1 MNNIF
6 STALKYAPGR
16 IFLLLTGLL
25 ILVIA
30 QACSTSSGSEQTT
43 EALQRLPVLTLQ
55 LQEATTY
62 DEYPAAL
69 EGSKDIEIRP
79 QVDGQ
84 LEHIYVDEGAY
95 VLQGHPLF
103 RINSRVYT
111 EQLNNAKAT
120 LAAAE
125 ANLTNARIDVA
136 KLTPLVKNQVLSD
149 VQLNAALAAE
159 RVAEANVLQAKAMV
173 ESAQINLGYTVIS
186 APVAGYIGRIPFKT
200 GSLVSTTT
208 PDALTVL
215 SEIRNVFVYF
225 SLSENDFIGFKKRV
239 AGNTIAEKI
248 KQLPPVELV
257 LSDGSVFP
265 QKGKVELAS
274 GLFDSRTGTITFRA
288 VFPNEDGLLR
298 SGNTGKIRIPHVSP
312 SVILIPQEAT
322 FELQDKVFV
331 FALADSN
338 RVESRP
344 IPVIG
349 RSGTYYLVEDGGVKA
364 GDRIVY
370 AGLDRLQDGMSI
382 IPEPMALDSLANP
395 RYALSR

>member
-1 MNNIF
+1 MNSSF
-6 STALKYAPGR
+6 SIHAKYNPIRYLLPLAGL
-16 IFLLLTGLL
+16 FLLVT
-25 ILVIA
+25 I
-30 QACSTSSGSEQTT
+30 QACKTSSGSEQMT
-43 EALQRLPVLTLQ
+43 ETLQRLPVLTLHPQ
-55 LQEATTY
+55 TATTY
-62 DEYPAAL
+62 DEYPASV

-95 VLQGHPLF
+95 VQQGQPLF
-103 RINSRVYT
+103 RINARVYT

-125 ANLTNARIDVA
+125 ANLTNARIDVG

-159 RVAEANVLQAKAMV
+159 RAAEANVLQAKALV

-186 APVAGYIGRIPFKT
+186 APVSGYIGRIPFKM
-200 GSLVSTTT
+200 GSLVGTTT
-208 PDALTVL
+208 PEPLTVL
-215 SEIRNVFVYF
+215 SEIRNVFAYF
-225 SLSENDFIGFKKRV
+225 SLSENDFIGFKNRV
-239 AGNTIAEKI
+239 AGTTIADKI
-248 KQLPPVELV
+248 SQLPPVELV
-257 LSDGSVFP
+257 LSDGSTYA
-265 QKGKVELAS
+265 QKGKVELVS
-274 GLFDSRTGTITFRA
+274 GQFDDRTGTITFRA
-288 VFPNEDGLLR
+288 VFPNEEGLLR
-298 SGNTGKIRIPHVSP
+298 SGNTGKIRIPNVSP

-344 IPVIG
+344 IPIAG
-349 RSGTYYLVEDGGVKA
+349 RSGTHYLVESGVKP

-370 AGLDRLQDGMSI
+370 AGLDRLQEGTRI
-382 IPEPMALDSLANP
+382 IPEPVASDSLIA
-395 RYALSR
+395 RAAL